1 MTSFAKALP
10 NSIQYAITH
19 SLAFCV
25 ALAWNS
31 AFQELFDRYDIL
43 HKYGPFIYAILITI
57 IAVIVSKFFKN
68 IDERNVFFYE

>member
-1 MTSFAKALP
+1 MTSLATSLP
-10 NSIQYAITH
+10 SSIEYAITH

-31 AFQELFDRYDIL
+31 AFQELFNRYELL
-43 HKYGPFIYAILITI
+43 HNYGSFIYAILMTI

-68 IDERNVFFYE
+68 IHERNVFFYE